1 MAWRMTSDVAGFL
14 DAAGPY
20 LRRERA
26 RNTVILT
33 VTEQLRLSPAG
44 HSSPAASSADQ
55 RHRPLFGWWTGPDG
69 GAFMHTPPFPLL
81 LTSGPDAAAELAAAL
96 AGRPLS
102 GINAE
107 PEAAR
112 RFASPWR
119 AGAGGKVEVH
129 QRQRLYRLGE
139 LTWPDPAPGGGSR
152 VAAGAD
158 AALVTEWFDAFGREA
173 GELGGG
179 QDAGAV
185 VRDRLGYGGVT
196 LWETGGAPVSLAAV
210 SRLVAGMVR
219 VGPVYTP
226 PPLRGHGY
234 ASAVTAAVSGAA
246 RASGAAE
253 VLLFTDLAN
262 PVSNSIYQRIGYR
275 PVEDRVLLS
284 FSPASLLSAYLAFP
298 GWSGIL

>member
-284 FSPASLLSAYLAFP
+284 FSAASLLSAYLAFP